1 MAYFLGIDIGTYESK
16 GTLIDEKG
24 NVIATLSQPHG
35 LEMPQPGWYE
45 HDAENV
51 WWKDFC
57 VLSSGLIKKTGI
69 DASSIAGVGVSAL
82 NACCVPVD
90 KSCRPLRKAILYGI
104 DSRAQKEL
112 AFLNDY
118 YGREKI
124 LAMKGTEMNSEDVIA
139 RMLWLKNNEPEIYE
153 KAYKLCTSSTYV
165 TAKLTGEFVV
175 DQYLGKT
182 CFFPIYDDDGNIRVD
197 MVEPLL
203 AVDKMARCADST
215 DVVGYVTKQAAIE
228 TGLAEGTPVITGTD
242 DAAAEA
248 LSVGVLSPGD
258 MMIMLGSSMYM
269 ICVVDKPFKDSRLW
283 QSGYLRRRTNTVQG
297 ATNNAGTL
305 TRWLRDNLYPEFVAE
320 ESATGI
326 NAYARMMEKG
336 SAIAPGAEGLLVL
349 PYFAGERTPIN
360 DPNACGVFFGLNLRH
375 TRDHL
380 YRACLEGIGYS
391 IAQHFDILRENNVEL
406 KNVLAVGGG
415 TKNSLWMQILADVTG
430 HPFQTSAITIGASY
444 GDALLAA
451 IGTGAIES
459 FDSLRDIIK
468 EDRIYT
474 PNPDQHIV
482 YKEYQKLFNNLY
494 PATRETMHALKTIA
508 PSAL

>member
-1 MAYFLGIDIGTYESK
+1 MVYFLGIDIGTYESK
-16 GTLIDEKG
+16 GTLIDKKG

-35 LEMPQPGWYE
+35 LEMPHPGWYE

-51 WWKDFC
+51 WWRDFC
-57 VLSSGLIKKTGI
+57 RLSSGLIEKTGI
-69 DASSIAGVGVSAL
+69 HASSIAGVGVSAL

-112 AFLNDY
+112 AFLNNY
-118 YGREKI
+118 YGPEKI

-153 KAYKLCTSSTYV
+153 KAFKLCTSSTYV

-175 DQYLGKT
+175 DRYLAKT

-203 AVDKMARCADST
+203 AVDKMARCAHST
-215 DVVGYVTKQAAIE
+215 DIVGYVTKQAAIE

-258 MMIMLGSSMYM
+258 VMVMLGSSMYM
-269 ICVVDKPFKDSRLW
+269 ICVVDTAFQDSRLW
-283 QSGYLRRRTNTVQG
+283 KCGYLRTYTNTVQG

-305 TRWLRDNLYPEFVAE
+305 TRWLRDNLYPEFVVQ
-320 ESATGI
+320 ESTSGI

-336 SAIAPGAEGLLVL
+336 SSISPGADGLLVL

-360 DPNACGVFFGLNLRH
+360 DPNACGVIFGLNLRH

-380 YRACLEGIGYS
+380 YRACLEGVGYS
-391 IAQHFDILRENNVEL
+391 IAQHFDILRENNIML
-406 KNVLAVGGG
+406 KNIFVVGGG
-415 TKNSLWMQILADVTG
+415 TKNSLWMQILSDITDYS
-430 HPFQTSAITIGASY
+430 FQTSSVTIGASY

-451 IGTGAIES
+451 IGTGAIEG
-459 FDSLRDIIK
+459 FDSLRNIIK
-468 EDRIYT
+468 RDRIYT
-474 PNPDQHIV
+474 PIPDNNIV
-482 YKEYQKLFNNLY
+482 YKEYLKLFNSLY
-494 PATRETMHALKTIA
+494 PATRQIMHAIKSIA
-508 PSAL
+508 PSLS